1 MKSSFHLC
9 TFTILTQDPGH
20 DDVGTIIFYAYTVL
34 NILLVAR
41 DWFKDVQSADE
52 RDEGKSECEEESC
65 YTGQLILS
73 NIGDVI
79 PLAFMFV
86 VCATPSTLW
95 MVLLVLFILFALREC
110 FQLVASFNHYF
121 THRENYIELGI
132 TICTA
137 VILFNDQNNNKLN
150 RNLAAF
156 AIVLSWF
163 ELITLFVQHPR
174 FTR

>member
-1 MKSSFHLC
+1 MEVDIAFE
-9 TFTILTQDPGH
+9 QDEHESESEG
-20 DDVGTIIFYAYTVL
+20 
-34 NILLVAR
+34 
-41 DWFKDVQSADE
+41 E
-52 RDEGKSECEEESC
+52 RC
-65 YTGQLILS
+65 YIGQLILS
-73 NIGDVI
+73 NIGDVV

-86 VCATPSTLW
+86 VCAIPSMLW
-95 MVLLVLFILFALREC
+95 TVLLVLFTLFALREC

-121 THRENYIELGI
+121 THMENYIELGI
-132 TICTA
+132 TVCTA
-137 VILFNDQNNNKLN
+137 VILFNDQNNHDLN

>member
-1 MKSSFHLC
+1 M
-9 TFTILTQDPGH
+9 
-20 DDVGTIIFYAYTVL
+20 DVDIAFEH
-34 NILLVAR
+34 N
-41 DWFKDVQSADE
+41 E
-52 RDEGKSECEEESC
+52 HNSESEEERC

-73 NIGDVI
+73 NIGDVV

-86 VCATPSTLW
+86 VCAMPSKLW
-95 MVLLVLFILFALREC
+95 VVLLVIFILIASREC

-132 TICTA
+132 TVCTA
-137 VILFNDQNNNKLN
+137 VILFNGQSYHNLN

>member
-1 MKSSFHLC
+1 M
-9 TFTILTQDPGH
+9 IQDPKH

-41 DWFKDVQSADE
+41 DWFKDVQSAEGLDE
-52 RDEGKSECEEESC
+52 SESEYKEESY
-65 YTGQLILS
+65 YTGKFFLS
-73 NIGDVI
+73 NIADVI

-95 MVLLVLFILFALREC
+95 TVLLVLFILFSLREC

-121 THRENYIELGI
+121 NHRENYIELGI

-137 VILFNDQNNNKLN
+137 VILFNDQSNHKLN